1 MCGNDPTREF
11 NAYPVIRNALVSH
24 LMQEKEEEE
33 KARKDG
39 DVFLCASHTVEVS
52 HRNGNQ

>member
-52 HRNGNQ
+52 LRNGNQ